1 VLVSD
6 AKRSVLAGQA
16 VLAASLLAA
25 ALNPLA
31 AAELKPWRYGVL
43 EPKGDAGFTYMIDRG
58 FAEKQ
63 GLKLEIFR
71 FKYDN
76 QLLQALIAGELDA
89 FEGSPGN
96 DIMAAARGADVKIIG
111 CTWPGLP
118 HVILARGLISP
129 QDLRGKSVAL
139 GPPGTLPELLVR
151 ILLSQN
157 NIPVDAVQFSGL
169 GNDVD
174 RYKALVAHV
183 VDAAV
188 VSNEFLPVMEK
199 DGISLLAAARDFAPN
214 FARLCIQTTGKTLAS
229 RPDEVAQFMAA
240 EISALRYAAS
250 HREETL
256 KLTREM
262 TGEKEDDPRAPYL
275 FDWALKTGS
284 IDPEVGIPVEKLAYI
299 QEQLLGTGNLS
310 KPFDVKT
317 MIDASAREKALAI
330 LGK

>member
-1 VLVSD
+1 MGHERR
-6 AKRSVLAGQA
+6 KVLALVCA
-16 VLAASLLAA
+16 VIAVSLLARH
-25 ALNPLA
+25 PLG

-43 EPKGDAGFTYMIDRG
+43 EAKGDAGFTYMIDRG

-76 QLLQALIAGELDA
+76 QLLQALVAGELDA

-118 HVILARGLISP
+118 HVILARGLASP

-157 NIPVDAVQFSGL
+157 DIPVETVKFSGL

-174 RYKALVAHV
+174 RYKALVANV

-199 DGISLLAAARDFAPN
+199 QGLKLLAAASDFAPN
-214 FARLCIQTTGKTLAS
+214 FARLCIQMTGKTLAS
-229 RPDEVAQFMAA
+229 HSDDAAHFMAA
-240 EISALRYAAS
+240 EISALRYAVA

-256 KLTREM
+256 ALTREL
-262 TGEKEDDPRAPYL
+262 TGEKEDDPRAGYI

-284 IDPEVGIPVEKLAYI
+284 LDPEVGIPVNKLAYI
-299 QEQLLGTGNLS
+299 QEQLLKTGNLS
-310 KPFDVKT
+310 QPFDVKT
-317 MIDASAREKALAI
+317 MIDASVRAKALAI
-330 LGK
+330 LGQ

>member
-1 VLVSD
+1 VAD
-6 AKRSVLAGQA
+6 AKRNVLRRIFA
-16 VLAASLLAA
+16 VLTVLLLVATVG
-25 ALNPLA
+25 PSS

-43 EPKGDAGFTYMIDRG
+43 EAKGDAGFSYMIDRG

-76 QLLQALIAGELDA
+76 QLLQALLAGELDS

-118 HVILARGLISP
+118 HVILARGLASA
-129 QDLRGKSVAL
+129 QDLKGKTVAL

-151 ILLSQN
+151 ILLGQN
-157 NIPVDAVQFSGL
+157 DIPVEAVHFSGL

-174 RYKALVAHV
+174 RYKALVANV

-188 VSNEFLPVMEK
+188 VSNEFMPVMEK
-199 DGISLLAAARDFAPN
+199 QGLRLLAAANDFAPN
-214 FARLCIQTTGKTLAS
+214 FARLCVQTTGKVLAN
-229 RPDEVAQFMAA
+229 RPDDLAHFMAA

-250 HREETL
+250 HRDETL
-256 KLTREM
+256 KLTREL
-262 TGEKEDDPRAPYL
+262 TEEKEDDPRAAYI
-275 FDWALKTGS
+275 FDWAMKTGAL
-284 IDPEVGIPVEKLAYI
+284 DPELGIPVNKLAYI
-299 QEQLLGTGNLS
+299 QEQLLKTGNLS
-310 KPFDVKT
+310 KPFDVNA
-317 MIDASAREKALAI
+317 MVDASAREKALAI
-330 LGK
+330 LEK

>member
-1 VLVSD
+1 LVSD

-89 FEGSPGN
+89 FEGSPGS

-199 DGISLLAAARDFAPN
+199 EASACSRPPATSRRTLRGCAFRQR
-214 FARLCIQTTGKTLAS
+214 ARLWRAVPTRSPSSWPPKS
-229 RPDEVAQFMAA
+229 RPCAM
-240 EISALRYAAS
+240 R
-250 HREETL
+250 
-256 KLTREM
+256 
-262 TGEKEDDPRAPYL
+262 PRIA
-275 FDWALKTGS
+275 K
-284 IDPEVGIPVEKLAYI
+284 
-299 QEQLLGTGNLS
+299 
-310 KPFDVKT
+310 
-317 MIDASAREKALAI
+317 RR
-330 LGK
+330 